1 MSDINVNSLLGT
13 LAPTIAAAAAAG
25 NNGVVGAIAGLF
37 HLGSG
42 GATTGLDF
50 KNKTMT
56 ATWESN
62 NTQTAITLYAAGWT
76 MIPG

>member
-1 MSDINVNSLLGT
+1 MNLGNLLTT
-13 LAPTIAAAAAAG
+13 LAPTINSLATAG
-25 NNGVVGAIAGLF
+25 NTSALGSLAALF
-37 HLGSG
+37 HIGTG

-56 ATWESN
+56 ASWEAA

-76 MIPG
+76 LIPG